1 MIQLAVREAEAPELP
16 AEADRMSNTNVVE
29 AGGVGSV
36 LTPDAA
42 VEVEGEPLLGE
53 DAELDAGGVPQAM
66 ASKASNDAIAA
77 ARFIGISCSNGRLR
91 VRLWAPRNGPSFDAL
106 SAP

>member
-1 MIQLAVREAEAPELP
+1 
-16 AEADRMSNTNVVE
+16 MSNTNVVE

-42 VEVEGEPLLGE
+42 VEVEL
-53 DAELDAGGVPQAM
+53 DAEGEPQAM
-66 ASKASNDAIAA
+66 ASKARSDAIAA
-77 ARFIGISCSNGRLR
+77 ARFIGINRCNGRLR
-91 VRLWAPRNGPSFDAL
+91 VRLWAPRNGPSLDAL